1 MISNINSLVNGDFKN
16 NRPIRKR
23 NHMGKKEENKQAGIT
38 YIYRPYRRNPK
49 TGAIM
54 WARDYGRKAWKIPV
68 LDKRAFRNN

>member
-1 MISNINSLVNGDFKN
+1 MTKEKN
-16 NRPIRKR
+16 NEPIV
-23 NHMGKKEENKQAGIT
+23 A

-68 LDKRAFRNN
+68 LSKKSFKNN